1 MKFSFY
7 VLIPAG
13 IALAFFVMQYFTTTE
28 GGSGAG
34 MTREEIEAE
43 LSVQSFD
50 ALFELIEDRFPERMK
65 AHRDQT
71 LEIMSDPRLAQ
82 AHKGQQVMALN
93 RDFTD
98 TLRRENAALIAQAP
112 EAILL
117 ELQQAELD
125 VLHSVRADP
134 ELCTRLAAGGL
145 AALSRF
151 EQAALDQDKMRV
163 MILTQFQ
170 AMVAGQDAPTP
181 RAPPDEADWEL
192 FIKDWIATDAQ
203 AETAIRAFLDVRT
216 DLPEA
221 YCAGAT
227 SFYRQLL
234 EDGSA
239 GGVRIMA
246 EYSKTVAGR

>member
-43 LSVQSFD
+43 LSVQTFD
-50 ALFELIEDRFPERMK
+50 VLFELIEDRFPERMK

-112 EAILL
+112 EAMLL

-181 RAPPDEADWEL
+181 PRA
-192 FIKDWIATDAQ
+192 
-203 AETAIRAFLDVRT
+203 
-216 DLPEA
+216 
-221 YCAGAT
+221 
-227 SFYRQLL
+227 
-234 EDGSA
+234 
-239 GGVRIMA
+239 
-246 EYSKTVAGR
+246 AGRGRLGAVHQGLDRDRRSGRDSDPRVSGRPDRPARGVLRGRDELLPAIA